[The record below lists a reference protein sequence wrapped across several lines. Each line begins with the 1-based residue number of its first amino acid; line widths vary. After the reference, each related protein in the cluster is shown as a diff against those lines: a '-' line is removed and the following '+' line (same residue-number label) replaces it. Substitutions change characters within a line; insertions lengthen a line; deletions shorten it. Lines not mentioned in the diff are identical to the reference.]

1 MGMENL
7 KIYQKV
13 YDFSLYAFP
22 IIDKFP
28 KREKFAL
35 CTNIKNSILTLQRLI
50 IKANKSRN
58 KKPFLYDADVEI
70 EQIRFLI
77 RFSYDKK
84 FLSHKAFVQI
94 SERLREIGKLLGG
107 WIKSLG

>member
-1 MGMENL
+1 MQNL
-7 KIYQKV
+7 KIYQKI
-13 YDFSLYAFP
+13 YDFALYMFP

-35 CTNIKNSILTLQRLI
+35 STQIKNVILDLERLT

-58 KKPFLYDADVEI
+58 KKSFLYELDVKLE
-70 EQIRFLI
+70 ELRFLL
-77 RFSYDKK
+77 RFSSDRRY
-84 FLSHKAFVQI
+84 LSRKSLAHAT
-94 SERLREIGKLLGG
+94 ERITEIGKLLGG